1 MRLQKQKNQG
11 VQCTI
16 QNTNIE
22 KIKNVKHPTSTKS
35 NTPREKKEPLE
46 SSPKVHVQS
55 KSYK

>member
-16 QNTNIE
+16 QNTNFE
-22 KIKNVKHPTSTKS
+22 KIKNVKQPTSTKS
-35 NTPREKKEPLE
+35 NTPREKEECLE

-55 KSYK
+55 KFYK